1 MNTMK
6 VLIIED
12 EKKVAAFIKK
22 GLEEHSYQT
31 EIAYDGLSGIQMAL
45 SNNFDVIILD
55 INLPLLNGFKVCEEI
70 RKKHQNIPIL
80 MLTALSSTDDKL
92 LGFDSGTDDYLA
104 KPFEFKELIARLK
117 SLTKRSI
124 GSKQNENLLKFAD
137 LEMNLDSKI
146 VKRASTK
153 IDLTAKEFALLE
165 YFLKNKNKVV
175 SRVEIAEN
183 VWDISFDTG
192 TNVIDVYVNFLRKKI
207 DKEFNPKLI
216 HSKIGMG
223 YILSEDF

>member
-1 MNTMK
+1 MK

-12 EKKVAAFIKK
+12 EPKVAAFIKK
-22 GLEEHSYQT
+22 GLEELSYHAD
-31 EIAYDGLSGIQMAL
+31 IANDGLDGKQMAI
-45 SNNFDVIILD
+45 SNHYDLVVLD
-55 INLPLLNGFKVCEEI
+55 INLPLINGFEVCKEI
-70 RKKHQNIPIL
+70 RKVHQNLPVL
-80 MLTALSSTDDKL
+80 MLTALSTTDDKL
-92 LGFDSGTDDYLA
+92 AGFDVGADDYLA

-117 SLTKRSI
+117 SLTKRL
-124 GSKQNENLLKFAD
+124 KQSDTTSNLLKVAD
-137 LEMNLDSKI
+137 LEMNLDNKS

-165 YFLKNKNKVV
+165 YLIKNKNKVV
-175 SRVEIAEN
+175 SRIDIAEK

-207 DKEFNPKLI
+207 DKEFSPKLI

-223 YILSEDF
+223 YILTDKD

>member
-1 MNTMK
+1 MITMK

-22 GLEEHSYQT
+22 GLEELSYQT
-31 EIAYDGLSGIQMAL
+31 EIAFDGLSGVQMAV
-45 SNNFDVIILD
+45 SNDFDVIILD

-70 RKKHQNIPIL
+70 RKTHQNIPVL

-92 LGFDSGTDDYLA
+92 MGFDSGTDDYLA
-104 KPFEFKELIARLK
+104 KPFEFKELIARIK

-124 GSKQNENLLKFAD
+124 GLKQNENLLKFAD

-207 DKEFNPKLI
+207 DKEFSPKLI

>member
-1 MNTMK
+1 MK

-22 GLEEHSYQT
+22 GLEELSYQT
-31 EIAYDGLSGIQMAL
+31 EIAFDGLSGVQMAV
-45 SNNFDVIILD
+45 SNDFDVIILD

-70 RKKHQNIPIL
+70 RKTHQNIPIL

-92 LGFDSGTDDYLA
+92 MGFDSGTDDYLA
-104 KPFEFKELIARLK
+104 KPFEFKELIARIK

-124 GSKQNENLLKFAD
+124 GLKQNENLLKFAD

-207 DKEFNPKLI
+207 DKEFSPKLI

>member
-1 MNTMK
+1 MK

-12 EKKVAAFIKK
+12 EKKVAAFIQK
-22 GLEEHSYQT
+22 GLEELSHQS
-31 EIAYDGLSGIQMAL
+31 EIAYDGLNGIKLAI
-45 SNNFDVIILD
+45 SENFDVIILD
-55 INLPLLNGFKVCEEI
+55 INLPIINGFEVCKEI
-70 RKKHQNIPIL
+70 RKTHQNIPIL
-80 MLTALSSTDDKL
+80 MLTALSSTEDKL
-92 LGFDSGTDDYLA
+92 MGFDSGADDYLS

-117 SLTKRSI
+117 SLTKRSK
-124 GSKQNENLLKFAD
+124 GFNEVNNLLKFAD
-137 LEMNLDSKI
+137 LEMNLESKI
-146 VKRASTK
+146 VKRSSTK

-175 SRVEIAEN
+175 SRAEIAEN

-207 DKEFNPKLI
+207 DKEFTPKLI

-223 YILSEDF
+223 YILTQEV

>member
-1 MNTMK
+1 MK

-22 GLEEHSYQT
+22 GLEELSYQT
-31 EIAYDGLSGIQMAL
+31 EIAFDGLSGVQMAV
-45 SNNFDVIILD
+45 SNDFDVIILD

-70 RKKHQNIPIL
+70 RKTHQNIPVL

-92 LGFDSGTDDYLA
+92 MGFDSGTDDYLA
-104 KPFEFKELIARLK
+104 KPFEFKELIARIK

-124 GSKQNENLLKFAD
+124 GLKQNENLLKFAD

-207 DKEFNPKLI
+207 DKEFSPKLI

>member
-1 MNTMK
+1 M
-6 VLIIED
+6 
-12 EKKVAAFIKK
+12 
-22 GLEEHSYQT
+22 
-31 EIAYDGLSGIQMAL
+31 
-45 SNNFDVIILD
+45 IILD
-55 INLPLLNGFKVCEEI
+55 INLPFLNGFKVCEEI

-92 LGFDSGTDDYLA
+92 MGFDSGTDDYLA

-117 SLTKRSI
+117 SLTKRSL

-137 LEMNLDSKI
+137 LEMNLESKI

-207 DKEFNPKLI
+207 DKEFSPKLI